1 MTAPLPS
8 SQPSVKQGKIGV
20 LLLNLGTPDDT
31 DYWSVRR
38 YLKEF
43 LSDPRVIETPKWL
56 WWPILNLGILSFRP
70 QKTGA
75 NYARIWNKEKNES
88 PLRVITR
95 GQAEKL
101 QAAMAADGVIVE
113 YGMRYGNPS
122 TRSAIE
128 RLHAQGCDRIVL
140 FPLYPQYSATTTATA
155 NDQAFRAL
163 AGIRFQPS
171 VRTVPAYFSDDIYV
185 ETLAKSIREGVEAL
199 DFIPDLV
206 ITSYHGMP
214 QQYLEK
220 GDPYYHQCQ
229 ETTRLVREKLGWADD
244 KLMVTFQSRFGPTEW
259 LQPYTDETL
268 KSLPGKGIKKVAI
281 LAPAFS
287 ADCIETL
294 EEIAITGE
302 EEFMHAGGERYAYIP
317 CLNDSPDGMAMI
329 ETIVRREL
337 SGWL

>member
-1 MTAPLPS
+1 MNAHLPLDHPA
-8 SQPSVKQGKIGV
+8 VKQQKIGV
-20 LLLNLGTPDDT
+20 LLLNLGTPDAT

-38 YLKEF
+38 YLQEF

-70 QKTGA
+70 QKAGA
-75 NYARIWNKEKNES
+75 NYARIWDKEKNES

-95 GQAEKL
+95 AQAEKL
-101 QAAMAADGVIVE
+101 QEAMAGEDVIVE

-122 TRSAIE
+122 TQSAIE
-128 RLHAQGCDRIVL
+128 KLHAQGCDRILL

-155 NDQAFRAL
+155 NDKAFLAL
-163 AGIRFQPS
+163 KDIRWQPAI
-171 VRTVPAYFSDDIYV
+171 RTVPAYFAQDIYI
-185 ETLAKSIREGVEAL
+185 EMLAKSIREGVEAL
-199 DFIPDLV
+199 DFIPDVV

-214 QQYLEK
+214 KEYLEK
-220 GDPYYHQCQ
+220 GDPYYCQCQ
-229 ETTRLVREKLGWADD
+229 KTTRLVREKLGWPDE

-317 CLNDSPDGMAMI
+317 CLNDSPDGMTMI

-337 SGWL
+337 SGWV